1 VKTLT
6 NKNKKM
12 ENINNVPKARK
23 KRFTGVGKNI
33 RVLALI
39 GLGAIIGT
47 SFLFSYQ
54 TYIQLQDF
62 IK

>member
-1 VKTLT
+1 
-6 NKNKKM
+6 M
-12 ENINNVPKARK
+12 ENITNAPKVQKTK

>member
-1 VKTLT
+1 
-6 NKNKKM
+6 M

-47 SFLFSYQ
+47 SYLFSYQ

>member
-1 VKTLT
+1 VGGTA
-6 NKNKKM
+6 KNKKM
-12 ENINNVPKARK
+12 ENQIVPKARK